1 MAQIGSIGERLDII
15 LRQGSTLGPFL
26 VTLTNELGVPIDL
39 TGATISGQV
48 RKNALDTGAPIA
60 AFDIVYVNRV
70 AGQFSFGMAKAI
82 TVAIPAG
89 EYQKDEASQYKWDME
104 LLDTLT
110 RCIPLYYG
118 NFENFREVTRA

>member
-26 VTLTNELGVPIDL
+26 VTLTNPNGTPIDL
-39 TGATISGQV
+39 TGCTIQGQV
-48 RKNALDTGAPIA
+48 RKNALDTGNPIA
-60 AFDIVYVNRV
+60 SFDIVYIDRIN
-70 AGQFSFGMAKAI
+70 GKFSFGIARTV

-89 EYQKDEASQYKWDME
+89 EYQKDEQSQYRWDME
-104 LLDTLT
+104 LIDTLS

-118 NFENFREVTRA
+118 NFENFREVTR